1 MSILVVGSVAYDTLA
16 TPHGRRERVLGGSA
30 SYFSLAASFFTPV
43 RVVAVVGDDFA
54 PADEAL
60 LAGKGIDLSG
70 LARAPGPT
78 FHWTGEYHDDM
89 NTAHTL
95 DTRLGVFADFAPKL
109 SEAHRG
115 SPFVFLA
122 NIDPKLQGAVL
133 DQMASPK
140 LVAMDTMN
148 YWITSALPEL
158 RRTLARVDVLLVNDG
173 EAKLLSGASNVMT
186 AARRIREMGPRS
198 VCIKRGEYGV
208 IVFHEAGMF
217 AVPAYPLETVVD
229 PTGAGDSFGGAFLGY
244 LASRGEA
251 TMDAMRTAAVYGS
264 TVASF
269 ACEDF
274 SVGRLVRLT
283 RADIDERF
291 ELFRELTRF

>member
-1 MSILVVGSVAYDTLA
+1 MSIVVVGSVAYDTLA
-16 TPHGRRERVLGGSA
+16 TPYGRRERVLGGSA

-43 RVVAVVGDDFA
+43 RVVAVVGDDFDS
-54 PADEAL
+54 ADEAL

-70 LARAPGPT
+70 LSRAPGPT

-133 DQMASPK
+133 DQMISPRI
-140 LVAMDTMN
+140 VAMDTMN
-148 YWITSALPEL
+148 YWITSALPGL

-274 SVGRLVRLT
+274 SVGPLVRLT
-283 RADIDERF
+283 RADIEERF